1 MALADLAANLTKKA
15 LTIADSF
22 LVDVV
27 IEQHTQ
33 SGYDVTT
40 DSPIETITNH
50 ILRGLLYNISDYE
63 KTTLYPKFP
72 EVGQEKR
79 KLLIAKT
86 DVTPGFKPS
95 TNDSVRID
103 TEAWEIWR
111 VTTPPSEP
119 LYILYIAKAT

>member
-15 LTIADSF
+15 LVIADSF

-33 SGYDVTT
+33 SGYDVAT
-40 DSPIETITNH
+40 DSPTETITNH
-50 ILRGLLYNISDYE
+50 TLRGLLYNISDYE

-79 KLLIAKT
+79 KLLVAKN
-86 DVTPGFKPS
+86 DIIPGYKPS
-95 TNDSVRID
+95 INDSVRID
-103 TEAWEIWR
+103 TETWEIWR

-119 LYILYIAKAT
+119 MYVMYIAKAT